1 MKLKALVMLS
11 GFLVLT
17 TLIVCVS
24 VYAYNAYAYASSSG
38 GGAGCNG
45 WGLINGTYSV
55 LVKIDGSIPEP
66 REDHQKGRGY
76 GDGRL
81 LSEGVSAGN
90 PNNESVYGEGYISGV
105 EADGTP
111 RHRRKF
117 KLWL

>member
-24 VYAYNAYAYASSSG
+24 VYAYNAYANASSSDG
-38 GGAGCNG
+38 GCNG
-45 WGLINGTYSV
+45 WGLWNGTFGV
-55 LVKIDGSIPEP
+55 VVRIDGNVPEP
-66 REDHQKGRGY
+66 REDHQNGRGY